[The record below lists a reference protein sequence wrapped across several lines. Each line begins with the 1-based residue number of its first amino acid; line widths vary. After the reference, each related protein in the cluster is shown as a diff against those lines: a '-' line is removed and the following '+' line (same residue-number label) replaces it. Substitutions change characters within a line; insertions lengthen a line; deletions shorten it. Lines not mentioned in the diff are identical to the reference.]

1 MQQIAGGVTICGAT
15 TIGCA
20 VAVESMRKDIDSNTS
35 AVKDLSARFDKF
47 TEAHAEMHR
56 KDAEQRRKD
65 AEAHAEM
72 HRKDA
77 EAHAEM
83 HRKDAKAHRKD
94 AKAHAEMHRK
104 DAEQRRKDAEAHA
117 EMHRKDAEAHA
128 EQHRR
133 DVAAYTAQMA
143 AHETQ
148 RRDDAIRLEAHRR
161 EDAAALVVAHNE
173 EMREWR
179 HAIKDLKAEE
189 LARARAEPARTS
201 CMPENSTA
209 AAGRK

>member
-47 TEAHAEMHR
+47 TE
-56 KDAEQRRKD
+56 
-65 AEAHAEM
+65 
-72 HRKDA
+72 
-77 EAHAEM
+77 
-83 HRKDAKAHRKD
+83 
-94 AKAHAEMHRK
+94 AHAEMHRK